1 MWEFWRS
8 RLSKGPNRAR
18 RDSIAGE
25 EGAAGRASEKSDRS
39 SFVNFK
45 DLNLRVGGEWDDAE
59 SDEHEGEGGTGGSK
73 ARKVVERNKL
83 IIIMVGLPGRG
94 KTFLCNKLA
103 SYLNW
108 LGHHTWH
115 INVGTYR
122 RQLKDDGQI
131 QDASFFD
138 HRNPAGMEARE
149 KALHAALDDL
159 MLYLQSDEGQVVIF
173 DATNSTESRRRYL
186 ISKFHGRFQ
195 YMFIENICNDEEV
208 LIENYRQKMKY
219 SPDYLGVDTEEAL
232 RDFQARIKNYSEVY
246 ETISDRNIHYIKLI
260 DMVTGRGHMDVNRI
274 SGYLPGK
281 IVFFLMQVCRVGIGK
296 RRKLW
301 FSRHGESE
309 YNRLGLL
316 GGDSPV
322 SPKGEEYARMLP
334 DILDERLEQVEH
346 VGNDDGVPLSVWTST
361 LRRTIQT
368 AQHLLRQAPPE
379 EWYPSGESYLDVI
392 QRLEPVIIEM
402 EREKESVFIIGHQ
415 AILRVIYGYCIRAPL
430 DTIPTI
436 PIPLHTLIELTPMPD
451 GTMKEQRFT
460 VDVTTPPSSPP
471 PVPPMRWF
479 RGGDLAPMQIM
490 ATSIKDELSD
500 TEESEG
506 LPDDQ
511 GEGAEAAE

>member
-1 MWEFWRS
+1 
-8 RLSKGPNRAR
+8 
-18 RDSIAGE
+18 
-25 EGAAGRASEKSDRS
+25 
-39 SFVNFK
+39 
-45 DLNLRVGGEWDDAE
+45 
-59 SDEHEGEGGTGGSK
+59 
-73 ARKVVERNKL
+73 
-83 IIIMVGLPGRG
+83 
-94 KTFLCNKLA
+94 
-103 SYLNW
+103 
-108 LGHHTWH
+108 
-115 INVGTYR
+115 
-122 RQLKDDGQI
+122 
-131 QDASFFD
+131 
-138 HRNPAGMEARE
+138 
-149 KALHAALDDL
+149 
-159 MLYLQSDEGQVVIF
+159 
-173 DATNSTESRRRYL
+173 
-186 ISKFHGRFQ
+186 
-195 YMFIENICNDEEV
+195 
-208 LIENYRQKMKY
+208 
-219 SPDYLGVDTEEAL
+219 
-232 RDFQARIKNYSEVY
+232 
-246 ETISDRNIHYIKLI
+246 
-260 DMVTGRGHMDVNRI
+260 MDVNRI

-368 AQHLLRQAPPE
+368 AQHLHFPKLRWKALDELDAGICDGMTYDEIRETMPDAFQARQQDKLRYR
-379 EWYPSGESYLDVI
+379 YPSGESYLDVI